1 MMLKELI
8 IKVDNQEI
16 HLSPKLTVPIEHTNI
31 PIEHCKFRTYKDIFW
46 KVELLEYNSDNKCW
60 KIKVIDYFTNDIQNF
75 DHQKSTKEINRIA
88 FEKFDWPKLE
98 QHLSS
103 YQTIKLLDILDY
115 HDTDRYFREETIPK
129 GVLNFTDT
137 DFPKESMEVSIP
149 QAEDTITSF
158 APTKR
163 EPVIKTYKIEFSVY
177 FSEAYFKLG
186 YVTFSKNIKEIGNK
200 VDFKIENDYILAEFD
215 NIKTWFAK
223 KLKTKKFKVNATI
236 NSKDGIIT
244 EIIATS
250 PHIAMIDAELID
262 SIRYHRTFALTK
274 SPKISNTDKSLFT
287 ADEIFREMETDDI
300 EGNVFKQN
308 EQDILSLFLYHHKT
322 RNRKQLEYLSG
333 SKHSMNVKLRF
344 TLHPNFGFLFLIE
357 GKENNHFVWE
367 LLNSHSTYIW
377 SIDKLEREIEIQY
390 KRIEA
395 SINAIRDYGR
405 EQYKRE
411 FRQNHLDSDLVFS
424 AIEHED
430 ITSNFVD
437 GFVKWKHKLNEKI
450 I

>member
-1 MMLKELI
+1 MLKELI
-8 IKVDNQEI
+8 IKVDNQDI
-16 HLSPKLTVPIEHTNI
+16 HLSPKLTIPIEHTNI
-31 PIEHCKFRTYKDIFW
+31 PIEHCKFRTHKDIFW
-46 KVELLEYNSDNKCW
+46 KVELLEYNENNKCW
-60 KIKVIDYFTNDIQNF
+60 KMKVIDYFTNDIQNF
-75 DHQKSTKEINRIA
+75 NHQKSTREVHRIA

-103 YQTIKLLDILDY
+103 YQTIKLLNVLDY
-115 HDTDRYFREETIPK
+115 HDTDGYFREET
-129 GVLNFTDT
+129 T
-137 DFPKESMEVSIP
+137 
-149 QAEDTITSF
+149 Q
-158 APTKR
+158 KR
-163 EPVIKTYKIEFSVY
+163 VPVIKTYKTEFSVY
-177 FSEAYFKLG
+177 FSEAIFKLG

-200 VDFKIENDYILAEFD
+200 LDFKIENDYILAEFD

-223 KLKTKKFKVNATI
+223 KLKTKKFKVNANI
-236 NSKDGIIT
+236 NTTDGIIT
-244 EIIATS
+244 EIFAIS
-250 PHIAMIDAELID
+250 PQIAMIDAELID
-262 SIRYHRTFALTK
+262 SIRYQRIVALTK
-274 SPKISNTDKSLFT
+274 APKISNTDKSLFT
-287 ADEIFREMETDDI
+287 AEEIFEEMVTDDV

-308 EQDILSLFLYHHKT
+308 EQDILSFFLNHHKT

-367 LLNSHSTYIW
+367 LLNSNSTYIW

-405 EQYKRE
+405 EQYKRAY
-411 FRQNHLDSDLVFS
+411 RQNHLDSELVFS
-424 AIEHED
+424 AIEHDD

-437 GFVKWKHKLNEKI
+437 GFVKWKHKLNEKLI
-450 I
+450 